1 MAKKEQKTTK
11 VSKEKNKNKK
21 SFFKDFKAELKKV
34 VWPTPKQL
42 VNNTVA
48 VITIVLI
55 TAVIVFVLDVAFESM
70 NKYGVDKLKNVISNT
85 SAENSTD
92 SNSTTDEN
100 VTDENTASDESTQ
113 TDENTT
119 TEDNETSEENAVTD
133 ETAPEDENQNAEET
147 NNETSENTENN
158 TEETNTEAVNE

>member
-11 VSKEKNKNKK
+11 VGKEKNKNKK
-21 SFFKDFKAELKKV
+21 SYFKDFKAELKKV

-48 VITIVLI
+48 VITVVLI
-55 TAVIVFVLDVAFESM
+55 TAVIVFVLDLAFESM

-100 VTDENTASDESTQ
+100 VTDENATSDE
-113 TDENTT
+113 NAT
-119 TEDNETSEENAVTD
+119 TEDGATSEENATTD
-133 ETAPEDENQNAEET
+133 ESATEGENQNAEET

-158 TEETNTEAVNE
+158 TEETNTETVNE

>member
-11 VSKEKNKNKK
+11 VGKEKNKNKK
-21 SFFKDFKAELKKV
+21 SYFKDFKAELKKV

-48 VITIVLI
+48 VITVVLI
-55 TAVIVFVLDVAFESM
+55 TAVIVFVLDLAFESM

-100 VTDENTASDESTQ
+100 VTDENA
-113 TDENTT
+113 T
-119 TEDNETSEENAVTD
+119 TEDGATSEENATTD
-133 ETAPEDENQNAEET
+133 ESATEGENQNAEET

-158 TEETNTEAVNE
+158 TETVNE

>member
-11 VSKEKNKNKK
+11 VGKEKNKNKK
-21 SFFKDFKAELKKV
+21 SYFKDFKAELKKV

-48 VITIVLI
+48 VITVVLI
-55 TAVIVFVLDVAFESM
+55 TAVIVFVLDLAFESM

-100 VTDENTASDESTQ
+100 VTDENA
-113 TDENTT
+113 T
-119 TEDNETSEENAVTD
+119 TEDGATSEENATTD
-133 ETAPEDENQNAEET
+133 ESATEGENQNAEET

-158 TEETNTEAVNE
+158 TEETNTETVNE